1 MRCPTTPFAACVL
14 LAVPAGAA
22 TFDVTA
28 DQARPAQALQRALD
42 RARPGDTVRMAAGT
56 YRLDRAIDLRP
67 GVTLAGA
74 GAGTVLASAHGDHAL
89 LQLIND
95 GDGAIRGGAV
105 RDLTLDGAGG
115 QNAYGVLAFGDSAPI
130 DGLELRGLTIRH
142 IADPRPDADPH
153 QFGVFLTRNVTGAT
167 LADSTITDINPASMW
182 AAGVR
187 IAKGSSDATV
197 TRNVI
202 DRTGRGGILANDGSE
217 RLIIRGNV
225 VTRSGLAAAAN
236 RAAAAGGRPDESE
249 NAARLGIELF
259 NGSHDSVVQD
269 NRVDRWIS
277 IDNADRVAIRN
288 NVVQPTGEDDAGPGF
303 AGIELVDA
311 RLAVVSG
318 NQVDGDN
325 PDRPGVQRD
334 VSIGLS
340 VSGAGVTER
349 VLVDGNTFTH
359 ANTFAL
365 QLQGEAGGARQFYF
379 HDNAFTDAA
388 PTDDAFIP
396 DQGHGLRLIDH
407 VSGVVFDRT
416 TSTGHAGEAV
426 QFLDGDHGGVSGVRF
441 VGPEAKAAG
450 VLDAPGPAV
459 PPADFR
465 PGDDFTATFIDAQGR
480 VLNPSE
486 VLWDLG
492 VGPPVV
498 TDAAVLAGTHTAG
511 LPHGHLISA
520 VAFDLSDPDAP
531 RMAFLQARAAPT
543 PSAAAGGLLL
553 GCGLLKRRR

>member
-1 MRCPTTPFAACVL
+1 MRCPTTPLAACVL
-14 LAVPAGAA
+14 FSLPAAGA
-22 TFDVTA
+22 TFDLTA

-42 RARPGDTVRMAAGT
+42 RARPGDTVRLAAGT

-74 GAGTVLASAHGDHAL
+74 GADTVLASAHGDNAL
-89 LQLIND
+89 LQLVN
-95 GDGAIRGGAV
+95 GGAATIRGGAV

-167 LADSTITDINPASMW
+167 LAESTITDINPASMW

-187 IAKGSSDATV
+187 IAEGSSDATV

-202 DRTGRGGILANDGSE
+202 DRTGRGGILANGGSE

-225 VTRSGLAAAAN
+225 VTRSGLAAAAD

-259 NGSHDSVVQD
+259 GGSHDSVVDD

-277 IDNADRVAIRN
+277 IDRGDRVAIRN
-288 NVVQPTGEDDAGPGF
+288 NVVQPTGKDDAGPGF

-311 RLAVVSG
+311 RHAVVSG
-318 NQVDGDN
+318 NRVDGDN
-325 PDRPGVQRD
+325 PDRPGTQRD

-340 VSGAGVTER
+340 VSGGGVTER
-349 VLVDGNTFTH
+349 VLIDGNTFTH

-365 QLQGEAGGARQFYF
+365 QLQGEAGGAHQFYF
-379 HDNAFTDAA
+379 RDNAFADAA
-388 PTDDAFIP
+388 PTDDAYIA
-396 DQGHGLRLIDH
+396 DQGHGLRLIDN
-407 VSGVVFDRT
+407 VSDVVFDRT
-416 TSTGHAGEAV
+416 TSTGHAGDAV
-426 QFLDGDHGGVSGVRF
+426 QYLDGDHGGVSGVTF
-441 VGPEAKAAG
+441 AGSEGAAG
-450 VLDAPGPAV
+450 VLNTPGPVA
-459 PPADFR
+459 PPAAFRAGEDFV
-465 PGDDFTATFIDAQGR
+465 GLFVDADGR
-480 VLNPSE
+480 TLDPTE

-492 VGPPVV
+492 FGAPRV
-498 TDAAVLAGTHTAG
+498 TPTEVLSGLYTAG
-511 LPHGHLISA
+511 LPHGHPISA

-531 RMAFLQARAAPT
+531 RMAFLRARAAPT